1 MLAFR
6 ALLVLILA
14 IIGIYTA
21 IVVANHGLV
30 LFQVFFADIAELAW
44 PGQFN
49 LDFMLMLLLSGLWV
63 AWRNRFSG
71 GGLALAVVAFFFGA
85 PFLCVYLLVLSAQC
99 RGDVAAMLVGPDRAA
114 SKSVT

>member
-6 ALLVLILA
+6 ALLVLILVV
-14 IIGIYTA
+14 IGTYTA

-30 LFQVFFADIAELAW
+30 LFQVFFADMAELGW

-49 LDFMLMLLLSGLWV
+49 LDFMFMLLFSALWV
-63 AWRNRFSG
+63 AWRHQFSA

-85 PFLCVYLLVLSAQC
+85 PFLCIYLLVASTQC
-99 RGDVAAMLVGPDRAA
+99 RGNVTAMLVGDARARSEA
-114 SKSVT
+114 VT